1 MNTSV
6 NARHGRRDRGSSLL
20 LTIGFVVMIG
30 AISAG
35 LAGLVTSGLNN
46 TVTLE
51 RIRDRQYAADGAV
64 ENAIAEVRSQMEI
77 SDTCVD
83 DTSGISRTNFDNEIS
98 IRVDWSGACGV
109 AQGANG
115 LIFLQRNIDFTAC
128 LIPTGSVADGEAC
141 TNDTAIISAQVN
153 FEQGGAGPVRST
165 VIQSWSVDR

>member
-1 MNTSV
+1 M
-6 NARHGRRDRGSSLL
+6 HRDRGTALL

-64 ENAIAEVRSQMEI
+64 EHAIAEVRSAMETT
-77 SDTCVD
+77 DTCLAD
-83 DTSGISRTNFDNEIS
+83 ASGTARTDLNQIP

-109 AQGANG
+109 VQGADG
-115 LIFLQRNIDFTAC
+115 LIFLQRDIVFTAC
-128 LIPTGSVADGEAC
+128 LDAGEPCARG
-141 TNDTAIISAQVN
+141 TAIVSAQVN
-153 FEQGGAGPVRST
+153 FEQGDAGPVRST
-165 VIQSWSVDR
+165 VIQSWSVDQ